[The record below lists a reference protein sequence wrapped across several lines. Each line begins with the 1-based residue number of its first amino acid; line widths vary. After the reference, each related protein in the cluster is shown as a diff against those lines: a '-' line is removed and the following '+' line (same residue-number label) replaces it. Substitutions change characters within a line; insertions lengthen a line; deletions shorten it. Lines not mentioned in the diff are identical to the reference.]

1 MDIQRFRAEFPI
13 TRSKI
18 FLNHAAVSPL
28 PLRSADA
35 MRSYV
40 ENKVKA
46 QLTHD
51 VDLGDWRK
59 KIAETKGLFARL
71 IGAREDEI
79 AHIPNTT
86 FGLNL
91 IAQMLDYKPGSNV
104 VTNTLE
110 YISNVI
116 VWLKLRERGVEV
128 RIVRDVGGRI
138 SVDMLEKSIDDR
150 TVVVA
155 VGQVG
160 WYNGFRHDLR
170 AISEIAHERGA
181 FLAVDGIQAVGNMKI
196 DVAREGIDFLACGS
210 YKWLLGPLGAGF
222 LYIKSEH
229 IDRFNPPI
237 LGGGSIDPEVSR
249 RNIYERFDLYELKY
263 SKGIGKYEAAH
274 INDVAYI
281 GVGESMRLLLDYG
294 VENVEE
300 RIKRIG
306 DYFISSL
313 IEMGYELQTPLGED
327 EHHAIINFKVKDP
340 DAVMD
345 YLSRNGVV
353 VSKRVGGIRVS
364 PHFYNTEEE
373 IEKFLSI
380 LKGIR

>member
-110 YISNVI
+110 YISNVR

-138 SVDMLEKSIDDR
+138 SVDMLEKSID
-150 TVVVA
+150 
-155 VGQVG
+155 
-160 WYNGFRHDLR
+160 
-170 AISEIAHERGA
+170 
-181 FLAVDGIQAVGNMKI
+181 
-196 DVAREGIDFLACGS
+196 
-210 YKWLLGPLGAGF
+210 
-222 LYIKSEH
+222 
-229 IDRFNPPI
+229 
-237 LGGGSIDPEVSR
+237 
-249 RNIYERFDLYELKY
+249 
-263 SKGIGKYEAAH
+263 
-274 INDVAYI
+274 
-281 GVGESMRLLLDYG
+281 
-294 VENVEE
+294 
-300 RIKRIG
+300 
-306 DYFISSL
+306 
-313 IEMGYELQTPLGED
+313 
-327 EHHAIINFKVKDP
+327 
-340 DAVMD
+340 
-345 YLSRNGVV
+345 
-353 VSKRVGGIRVS
+353 
-364 PHFYNTEEE
+364 
-373 IEKFLSI
+373 
-380 LKGIR
+380 